1 MKYYKITLKSVP
13 KFLFCC
19 AVTVNNYKNSFHK
32 KPNFLEIAIN
42 LEGDVVVKNKDN
54 SCVVKKPPALA
65 VHTCLSDYDLY
76 AYENRTQSHVTVGVE
91 AEYSICEADEQAV
104 KSHRTDEENV
114 IFLPDMMHLEQ
125 RERDALVRRI
135 RKIAD
140 YRNSPVPGNKKKALG
155 EWFDLCSDI
164 EKLLRFKSGD
174 GLSPSMALYA
184 EKICAYVSA
193 HISEK
198 ITVAEIAEKL
208 GVSVG
213 YAQNVFIKSN
223 GESIIEYVNRRKIE
237 TAVEMLR
244 ANKLK
249 LKEVAFNLGVDD
261 PAYFSRLFK
270 KVAGVSYENFKSA
283 MFF

>member
-1 MKYYKITLKSVP
+1 MKYYKITLNSVP

-32 KPNFLEIAIN
+32 KPNFLEIAVN
-42 LEGDVVVKNKDN
+42 LEGAVVVKNKDY
-54 SCVVKKPPALA
+54 SCVIKKPPALT
-65 VHTCLSDYDLY
+65 VHTSLSDYDLY
-76 AYENRTQSHVTVGVE
+76 AYENQPQSHITVGVE
-91 AEYSICEADEQAV
+91 AEYSICEVDEQTA
-104 KSHRTDEENV
+104 KSRRREEENV
-114 IFLPDMMHLEQ
+114 VFLPDMLHLEP

-140 YRNSPVPGNKKKALG
+140 YRNSPAPGSKKKALG

-164 EKLLRFKSGD
+164 EKLRPLTYG
-174 GLSPSMALYA
+174 GELSPSATLYA
-184 EKICAYVSA
+184 EKICAYVST

-213 YAQNVFIKSN
+213 YAQNVFKKAT

-244 ANKLK
+244 ANNLK
-249 LKEVAFNLGVDD
+249 LKDVALNLGVDD

-270 KVAGVSYENFKSA
+270 KVLGVGYEQFRHRL
-283 MFF
+283 F